1 LRREASVALVERRVV
16 HSSSSL
22 AAMVFSSP
30 TFLFLFLPV
39 VLALAFALRER
50 LRVQNAFLLVASLFF
65 YASGDGAHLGLFLGS
80 IALNYGFGL
89 AVERA
94 PHRRVWLGVGVAV
107 NVALLL
113 AFKYANFLAASLND
127 TVGAPVLVLA
137 PIALPVGISFYTFH
151 AISYLVDVGRGRAR
165 AQRSPL
171 ELGLYL
177 ALFPQLIAGPIVR
190 YGDLEA
196 QLAMRRVELAGF
208 ASGARRFSV
217 GLAKKVL
224 IADSLATVIQR
235 AFDDFEHA
243 PHPALAWLGALCF
256 MAQIYYDFSGY
267 SDMAIGLGRMLGF
280 EFKENFAH
288 PYTAT
293 SVVDFWRRWHIS
305 LSTWFRDY
313 VYIPLGGNR
322 VSPIRRAANLWLV
335 FILCGLWHGASS
347 SFAAWGLY
355 HGGFLVL
362 ERTRFGALLARAPRW
377 LALSYVSL
385 VVLVGWVLFRA
396 DTLPHAVGY
405 LVAMS
410 DLAGALVRQPS
421 EAWHALTAGVDAVV
435 WLALLA
441 ALAGVSPWPLAAA
454 RAQLRRFGSE
464 RLSAGVPD
472 ALALLVLWL
481 ALLSVSATTFRPFLY
496 FRF

>member
-1 LRREASVALVERRVV
+1 
-16 HSSSSL
+16 
-22 AAMVFSSP
+22 MVFSSP

-39 VLALAFALRER
+39 VLALAFASRR
-50 LRVQNAFLLVASLFF
+50 SVRVQNALLLFASLFF
-65 YASGDGAHLGLFLGS
+65 YASGDAVHLGLFLAS

-89 AVERA
+89 AIQAA
-94 PHRRVWLGVGVAV
+94 PRGRLWLGVGVAV
-107 NVALLL
+107 NLALLF
-113 AFKYANFLAASLND
+113 AFKYANFFAASLNL
-127 TVGAPVLVLA
+127 TVGGAVLVLA

-151 AISYLVDVGRGRAR
+151 SISYLVDIGRGRAR

-171 ELGLYL
+171 ELGLYI
-177 ALFPQLIAGPIVR
+177 ALFPQLIAGPIIR
-190 YGDLEA
+190 YGDVAA
-196 QLAMRRVELAGF
+196 QLSSRRVELARF
-208 ASGARRFSV
+208 ASGARRFSL

-224 IADSLATVIQR
+224 IADSLVTVIQR
-235 AFDDFEHA
+235 AFDDVEQT

-280 EFKENFAH
+280 EFKENFDH

-322 VSPIRRAANLWLV
+322 VSPIRRALNLWLV

-377 LALSYVSL
+377 LTRAYVSL

-405 LVAMS
+405 LIGMS
-410 DLAGALVRQPS
+410 DLVSAVVRGPA
-421 EAWHALTAGVDAVV
+421 EAWRAVTEGVDAVV
-435 WLALLA
+435 WLALAA
-441 ALAGVSPWPLAAA
+441 ALVGVSPWPITAA
-454 RAQLRRFGSE
+454 RGALSRLRSE
-464 RLSAGVPD
+464 RLRASVPSAV
-472 ALALLVLWL
+472 ALLVLWL
-481 ALLSVSATTFRPFLY
+481 SLLSVAATTFRPFLY